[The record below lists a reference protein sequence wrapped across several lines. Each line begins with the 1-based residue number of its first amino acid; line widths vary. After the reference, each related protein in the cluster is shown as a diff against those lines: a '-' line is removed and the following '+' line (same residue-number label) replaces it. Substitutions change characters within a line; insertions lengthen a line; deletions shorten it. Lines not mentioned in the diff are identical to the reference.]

1 VDLVLAVCLRPL
13 NRLEGVAVGE
23 EDEHEE
29 AEEPVMLSSSMVEV
43 EPAEPNQSKLVR
55 WPHFGVERS
64 EEAKIIIKDFVTKA
78 VPIQR

>member
-1 VDLVLAVCLRPL
+1 LAVCLRPP
-13 NRLEGVAVGE
+13 NSRVEAGVVGE

-43 EPAEPNQSKLVR
+43 EQVEPNRSILVG

-64 EEAKIIIKDFVTKA
+64 EEAKKSKLKSSATNRGSD
-78 VPIQR
+78 